1 LGLETRGHRSQAL
14 VANDALAQGFR
25 ARGVEALTLPVA
37 HTRLRGARAL
47 RKALRAS
54 GTDVL
59 LADTARDVRLAAL
72 ASLGMRTPIVYCIS
86 TPDPQRDPLTRIL
99 FRQVRLTVFLSDG
112 LARRALAAAP
122 FMRRAAQ
129 RVIPNGVDCTFF
141 RPDPAAGQVF
151 RSRYGLG
158 TGALLLGVGAL
169 APEKRWDLLLE
180 SLAKLPRPAPPLL
193 LCGVGALEGALRA
206 HADRL
211 HLDVRFVG
219 QIESGELVEA
229 YNAAT
234 CVVHARPDE
243 VFALVLIEALAC
255 GRPVVAA
262 GGGGTPDVLGD
273 AGVLASPGDTAA
285 FAQELARLLADE
297 PRRTALSRAA
307 RERAVARFSLERMVT
322 DYGELVESLA

>member
-1 LGLETRGHRSQAL
+1 

-37 HTRLRGARAL
+37 HTRLTGARAL
-47 RKALRAS
+47 RHALRAY
-54 GTDVL
+54 GADVL

-72 ASLGMRTPIVYCIS
+72 ASLGTRTPIVYCIS
-86 TPDPQRDPLTRIL
+86 TPDPPRDLLTRML
-99 FRQVRLTVFLSDG
+99 FARVRLTVFLSDG

-141 RPDPAAGQVF
+141 RPDAAAGHAF
-151 RSRYGLG
+151 RSRHGLG
-158 TGALLLGVGAL
+158 DGPLLLGVGAL

-180 SLAKLPRPAPPLL
+180 SLARLPSPAPPLL
-193 LCGVGALEGALRA
+193 FCGAGALEGALRA
-206 HADRL
+206 QADRL
-211 HLDVRFVG
+211 HLDVRFIG
-219 QIESGELVEA
+219 QLESGELVAA

-262 GGGGTPDVLGD
+262 GGGGTPEVLGE
-273 AGVLASPGDTAA
+273 AGVLVSPGDAAA

-297 PRRTALSRAA
+297 PRRSALGHAA
-307 RERAVARFSLERMVT
+307 RERAVARFSLERMVVG
-322 DYGELVESLA
+322 YGELVESLA